1 MSRLPRFD
9 ITPDGTFEWH
19 VASNIAGNQAK
30 DSLPGDPLQA
40 ARTSDPPTSKRAA
53 KMNSKGRLS
62 QANKLLLVFDEALP
76 VNHSGIIH
84 EIALNA
90 FEASAIAKLPPHSCW
105 WKRVSDLKSQ
115 GLIQRIGTNYDTI
128 THAERETYVI
138 TDEGR
143 KLAAQIRENKA

>member
-53 KMNSKGRLS
+53 KMNSKGR
-62 QANKLLLVFDEALP
+62 P
-76 VNHSGIIH
+76 VTC
-84 EIALNA
+84 
-90 FEASAIAKLPPHSCW
+90 FV
-105 WKRVSDLKSQ
+105 VS
-115 GLIQRIGTNYDTI
+115 
-128 THAERETYVI
+128 V
-138 TDEGR
+138 
-143 KLAAQIRENKA
+143 